1 MSFVYDFSGCNSKFI
16 PAGDQ
21 ILKMGY
27 PISRV
32 CPSNGIA
39 VSLGVNI
46 FNFLQVTKW
55 LSKVV
60 VPISKLC
67 LEFRNF
73 LTFGNERSFSETCPY
88 LSYFGLMLF
97 WLNFMDLLLVFGWGN
112 THLKVL
118 IFNFSAVKRQDE
130 VIPLFQRMI

>member
-1 MSFVYDFSGCNSKFI
+1 MIFLVVIQNLFL
-16 PAGDQ
+16 AGDQ

-97 WLNFMDLLLVFGWGN
+97 WLNFMDLLFGWGN
-112 THLKVL
+112 THVKVL